1 MEKWKNMSIF
11 GEFDTGSNRSY
22 YGETSSDDD
31 MSYFGETFPEYKNT
45 PPTDNGILTYCYC
58 GGKVV
63 VMHHTFGVYNGQ
75 KFYSCV
81 EDNNVSNTR
90 TLSHWSSI
98 IEEIDAVKTKLGDQE
113 ANVEI
118 AAKKITELK
127 KMVADLQN
135 TVDGLIKKP

>member
-11 GEFDTGSNRSY
+11 GEFDTCSNRSY

-31 MSYFGETFPEYKNT
+31 MPYFGDIFREYKNT
-45 PPTDNGILTYCYC
+45 PSTDKGILTRCFC
-58 GGKVV
+58 GDKVV

-81 EDNNVSNTR
+81 EDNNK
-90 TLSHWSSI
+90 LCDEAI

-113 ANVEI
+113 AKVET
-118 AAKKITELK
+118 AAKEITELK
-127 KMVADLQN
+127 KMVSDQN
-135 TVDGLIKKP
+135 TIDGLMKKP